1 MALELSSTLEQVL
14 YSGATDHIQQTP
26 QLCFMCVLLS
36 VHRLWNYLGDVC
48 FSWLGIVGLDL
59 CLIFEKELKHFRGR
73 EEERIWKNLGDSKNI
88 IK

>member
-1 MALELSSTLEQVL
+1 MTLELSSTLEQVL
-14 YSGATDHIQQTP
+14 YSGVTDHIQQTP

-73 EEERIWKNLGDSKNI
+73 EEERIWKNLGESKNI